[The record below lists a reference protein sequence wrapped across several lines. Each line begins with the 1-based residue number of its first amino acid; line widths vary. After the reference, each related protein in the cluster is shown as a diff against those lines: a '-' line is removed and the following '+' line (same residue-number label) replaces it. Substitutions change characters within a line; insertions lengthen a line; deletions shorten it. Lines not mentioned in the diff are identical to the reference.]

1 MSTYYYKI
9 PFQFSA
15 ALEGHELPFCNLN
28 DSISKNIE
36 LIIMTKYGEHRN
48 NPTFGCG
55 IWDLDFEL
63 ITSKNLWEERLR
75 QSLLASIH
83 KHEGRLSDAELAV
96 TITDLKKQY
105 AFNQFP
111 EIKKSVSIQLKATI
125 KKTGTEFSFF
135 TSLYLSPL
143 SKN

>member
-1 MSTYYYKI
+1 MSTYYYRI
-9 PFQFSA
+9 PIQFST
-15 ALEGHELPFCNLN
+15 ALEGHELPICNLN

-48 NPTFGCG
+48 NATFGCG

-63 ITSKNLWEERLR
+63 IASRNLWEERLR
-75 QSLLASIH
+75 QSLLASIQ
-83 KHEGRLSDAELAV
+83 KHERRLSNADLTV
-96 TITDLKKQY
+96 TISDLKKQY

-111 EIKKSVSIQLKATI
+111 EIKKSVSIQLNATI
-125 KKTGTEFSFF
+125 KKTGTDFSFS
-135 TSLYLSPL
+135 TDLYLSPL